1 MLHKIGS
8 RESINYEGYF
18 MTTAQK
24 SMTETQQ
31 QKTKEVQLQQAK
43 LKALQADL
51 EKLNGKMSQHE
62 ELSSDDTKFISELG
76 WLTALSV
83 SIVAVAAAL

>member
-1 MLHKIGS
+1 MTS
-8 RESINYEGYF
+8 ES
-18 MTTAQK
+18 T
-24 SMTETQQ
+24 S
-31 QKTKEVQLQQAK
+31 TKENRQIKLNEVQLQQAK

-51 EKLNGKMSQHE
+51 EKLNGKIAKKE
-62 ELSSDDTKFISELG
+62 ALSADDTEFISELG